1 MAGVPDHRAADRARE
16 GARGNGHAAPYKIA
30 YLGIGNENWDCG
42 GNMSPEYY
50 LSQMTIYSR
59 FVRNFNPAQQK
70 DDAQM
75 LKIAVGPGGD
85 GPRWTE
91 WTDTIM
97 KAYRAANGAGTCTA
111 SRSTTTPS
119 CASGRLQVGRVR

>member
-1 MAGVPDHRAADRARE
+1 MPT
-16 GARGNGHAAPYKIA
+16 PYKMA
-30 YLGIGNENWDCG
+30 YLGIGNESWDCG

-50 LSQMTIYSR
+50 LSQLKIYSR
-59 FVRNFNPAQQK
+59 FVRNFNPAQQEK
-70 DDAQM
+70 DRM

-97 KAYRAANGAGTCTA
+97 KAWQGAHVELGHRRALAAQLHRPA
-111 SRSTTTPS
+111 V
-119 CASGRLQVGRVR
+119 AALLQVGRVRRDRSTRRS